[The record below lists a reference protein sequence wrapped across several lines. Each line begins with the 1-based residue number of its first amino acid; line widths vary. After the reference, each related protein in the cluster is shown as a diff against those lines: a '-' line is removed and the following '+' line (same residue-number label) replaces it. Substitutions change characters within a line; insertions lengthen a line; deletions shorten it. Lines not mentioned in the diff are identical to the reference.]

1 MKKNH
6 FKIIFWFSAFLLLCG
21 CYPQE
26 NGYVNEYDLV
36 ATNYDKEFN
45 FSANKTYALPDS
57 IVLVSE
63 QTLSGEPV
71 FVEDATATLILN
83 QIRTNLNNYGWT
95 ETDSLNAAII
105 LLPSA
110 FKNTNVYYYY
120 DWSYWG
126 WYYPGYYPG
135 YGWGYPGYGYPYPV
149 ATSYQTGTLFMQ
161 MTYKA
166 GIEASSV
173 PVVWTGVINGL
184 LNTGSSSSVSSRIT
198 STINQAFT
206 QSPYLK

>member
-6 FKIIFWFSAFLLLCG
+6 LIIILGLSIFLFWG

-26 NGYVNEYDLV
+26 NGYVNDYDIV
-36 ATNYDKEFN
+36 ATNYDKDFQ
-45 FSANKTYALPDS
+45 FSQHKTYALPDS
-57 IVLVSE
+57 IVLVGD
-63 QTLSGEPV
+63 QTLTGSVV
-71 FVEDATATLILN
+71 FVDQKSADLILN
-83 QIRTNLNNYGWT
+83 QIRANLNKLGWVEKDT
-95 ETDSLNAAII
+95 SVADII

-120 DWSYWG
+120 DYAYWG

-161 MTYKA
+161 MTYRK

-173 PVVWTGVINGL
+173 PVVWTSVINGL
-184 LNTGSSSSVSSRIT
+184 LNVGSSSSVTSRIT
-198 STINQAFT
+198 TTINQAFN